1 MVASA
6 MFTPRQLALHAAR
19 LASDKGGDAIRIL
32 QLPAASGQPF
42 DFAVLATAR
51 SDRQTNAIVEEIYH
65 FCKRHGVAR
74 MPVEGESGWMLIDC
88 YDVVV
93 HAMTEEVRQHYQIDT
108 LWPLARDLHQWEKEA
123 KELVDPDKPV
133 SKPKRAPA
141 KKVVE
146 VEAEAEAE
154 EDVVPPAPKRKTK
167 KLAEIKVE
175 AEAAP
180 KRKPKAVVAPV
191 VEAEVE
197 PAPKRRRA
205 KVEPEPEPEVKSEPK
220 KRKAAARASKVEGEA
235 EPLPVLPTSTEVKP
249 AKRRSPAKRKG

>member
-1 MVASA
+1 

-93 HAMTEEVRQHYQIDT
+93 HALTEEVRQHYELDT

-123 KELVDPDKPV
+123 KELGDPDKPV
-133 SKPKRAPA
+133 SKPKRTST
-141 KKVVE
+141 KKVAAATEPAVD
-146 VEAEAEAE
+146 
-154 EDVVPPAPKRKTK
+154 EDVEKP
-167 KLAEIKVE
+167 
-175 AEAAP
+175 AP
-180 KRKPKAVVAPV
+180 KRKPKKL
-191 VEAEVE
+191 AEVKAE
-197 PAPKRRRA
+197 AVAAPKKRAKATAKPAASEPESAAPRSAKSRA
-205 KVEPEPEPEVKSEPK
+205 KVAAEEAKPEPK
-220 KRKAAARASKVEGEA
+220 KRKSAARAAKVEGEA
-235 EPLPVLPTSTEVKP
+235 EPLPVLPKSTEVKP
-249 AKRRSPAKRKG
+249 AKRRSPATRKG